1 MIKKS
6 YVPFY
11 QSLIFLFLLAVVAS
25 VSKNTCISIFFNKFS
40 SNIEKFSAVGLE
52 FFNIT
57 FEFIE
62 KKSQYKSFMT
72 RKQQQLGENKK
83 IRLWS
88 TGNSYLVAD
97 RPLQILAFDF
107 FPFLP
112 HFNWQSDKHAV
123 INITIIIN
131 IIFNDDMIST
141 LKSILFAYG
150 FLSILDYML
159 MNNIIISML

>member
-1 MIKKS
+1 MAKFWKSLSILKNHFKISGKYFEKSLLPDCPDWKENSTMIKKS

-11 QSLIFLFLLAVVAS
+11 QSLILLFLLAVVAS

-88 TGNSYLVAD
+88 TGNSYFH
-97 RPLQILAFDF
+97 IYY
-107 FPFLP
+107 
-112 HFNWQSDKHAV
+112 K
-123 INITIIIN
+123 
-131 IIFNDDMIST
+131 
-141 LKSILFAYG
+141 KS
-150 FLSILDYML
+150 
-159 MNNIIISML
+159 

>member
-1 MIKKS
+1 MAKFWKSLSILKNHFKISGKYFEKSLLPNCPDWKENSTMIKKS

-62 KKSQYKSFMT
+62 KKSQYKSFTT

-88 TGNSYLVAD
+88 TGNSY
-97 RPLQILAFDF
+97 
-107 FPFLP
+107 FPP
-112 HFNWQSDKHAV
+112 QVKTSGYV
-123 INITIIIN
+123 GE
-131 IIFNDDMIST
+131 S
-141 LKSILFAYG
+141 S
-150 FLSILDYML
+150 SP
-159 MNNIIISML
+159 

>member
-62 KKSQYKSFMT
+62 KISIQEFYDT
-72 RKQQQLGENKK
+72 ETTTARRKQKNK
-83 IRLWS
+83 
-88 TGNSYLVAD
+88 TLVD
-97 RPLQILAFDF
+97 R
-107 FPFLP
+107 
-112 HFNWQSDKHAV
+112 K
-123 INITIIIN
+123 
-131 IIFNDDMIST
+131 
-141 LKSILFAYG
+141 
-150 FLSILDYML
+150 
-159 MNNIIISML
+159 

>member
-25 VSKNTCISIFFNKFS
+25 VSKNTCISIIFNKFS

-62 KKSQYKSFMT
+62 KNLNT
-72 RKQQQLGENKK
+72 RVLQH
-83 IRLWS
+83 
-88 TGNSYLVAD
+88 GN
-97 RPLQILAFDF
+97 
-107 FPFLP
+107 
-112 HFNWQSDKHAV
+112 
-123 INITIIIN
+123 
-131 IIFNDDMIST
+131 
-141 LKSILFAYG
+141 
-150 FLSILDYML
+150 
-159 MNNIIISML
+159 NNS

>member
-11 QSLIFLFLLAVVAS
+11 QSLIFLLLLAVVAS

-52 FFNIT
+52 FFIIT

-62 KKSQYKSFMT
+62 KKSQYKSFTT

-88 TGNSYLVAD
+88 TGNS
-97 RPLQILAFDF
+97 
-107 FPFLP
+107 
-112 HFNWQSDKHAV
+112 
-123 INITIIIN
+123 
-131 IIFNDDMIST
+131 
-141 LKSILFAYG
+141 
-150 FLSILDYML
+150 
-159 MNNIIISML
+159 

>member
-25 VSKNTCISIFFNKFS
+25 VSKNTCILIFFNKFS

-62 KKSQYKSFMT
+62 KNLNT
-72 RKQQQLGENKK
+72 RVL
-83 IRLWS
+83 RH
-88 TGNSYLVAD
+88 GN
-97 RPLQILAFDF
+97 
-107 FPFLP
+107 
-112 HFNWQSDKHAV
+112 
-123 INITIIIN
+123 
-131 IIFNDDMIST
+131 
-141 LKSILFAYG
+141 
-150 FLSILDYML
+150 
-159 MNNIIISML
+159 NNS

>member
-62 KKSQYKSFMT
+62 KNLNT
-72 RKQQQLGENKK
+72 RETTTAWRKQKNK
-83 IRLWS
+83 
-88 TGNSYLVAD
+88 TLVD
-97 RPLQILAFDF
+97 R
-107 FPFLP
+107 
-112 HFNWQSDKHAV
+112 K
-123 INITIIIN
+123 
-131 IIFNDDMIST
+131 
-141 LKSILFAYG
+141 
-150 FLSILDYML
+150 
-159 MNNIIISML
+159 

>member
-11 QSLIFLFLLAVVAS
+11 QSLILLFLLAVVAS

-62 KKSQYKSFMT
+62 KISIQEFYDT
-72 RKQQQLGENKK
+72 ETTTARRKQKNK
-83 IRLWS
+83 
-88 TGNSYLVAD
+88 TLVD
-97 RPLQILAFDF
+97 R
-107 FPFLP
+107 
-112 HFNWQSDKHAV
+112 K
-123 INITIIIN
+123 
-131 IIFNDDMIST
+131 
-141 LKSILFAYG
+141 
-150 FLSILDYML
+150 
-159 MNNIIISML
+159 

>member
-88 TGNSYLVAD
+88 TGNS
-97 RPLQILAFDF
+97 
-107 FPFLP
+107 
-112 HFNWQSDKHAV
+112 
-123 INITIIIN
+123 
-131 IIFNDDMIST
+131 
-141 LKSILFAYG
+141 
-150 FLSILDYML
+150 
-159 MNNIIISML
+159 

>member
-1 MIKKS
+1 MKNLWILKKHKCEICAKFWKSVSILKNHFKISGKYFEKSLLPNCPDWKENSTMIKKS

-11 QSLIFLFLLAVVAS
+11 QSLIFLFFLAVVAS

-62 KKSQYKSFMT
+62 KKSQYKSFTT

-88 TGNSYLVAD
+88 TGNS
-97 RPLQILAFDF
+97 
-107 FPFLP
+107 
-112 HFNWQSDKHAV
+112 
-123 INITIIIN
+123 
-131 IIFNDDMIST
+131 
-141 LKSILFAYG
+141 
-150 FLSILDYML
+150 
-159 MNNIIISML
+159 

>member
-1 MIKKS
+1 MIKKSYVPFYQSLIFFSPHCCFFRVKKTLVFRFFSINSQVILKNSWPLASNFSILLSNLFKNSTMIKKS

-62 KKSQYKSFMT
+62 KNLNT
-72 RKQQQLGENKK
+72 RVL
-83 IRLWS
+83 RH
-88 TGNSYLVAD
+88 GN
-97 RPLQILAFDF
+97 
-107 FPFLP
+107 
-112 HFNWQSDKHAV
+112 
-123 INITIIIN
+123 
-131 IIFNDDMIST
+131 
-141 LKSILFAYG
+141 
-150 FLSILDYML
+150 
-159 MNNIIISML
+159 NNS